1 MNEKNNTEKRQKNDN
16 LRLKLK
22 IFAKNKFAVAGA
34 VIIVMLILFA
44 VFGPAVYSGYNYKFD
59 PALSALRRTPPSGAN
74 WFGVDDQSRD
84 LFSCCVYGLRISL
97 IVGFTVSVCAAIA
110 GVLLGLLAGY
120 FKALDN
126 IISRLC
132 DALTSIPAILL
143 ALIFVAIFGPGMMN
157 IIIALTIIYTPSIA
171 RVARAST
178 LSVREMTYIEACNAI
193 GAKWGRTLF
202 RHILPNIISPIIVQ
216 TTFIFSSS
224 IIVEA
229 SLSFLGVGIPSD
241 MPSLGRLIYEA
252 KSVSIIT
259 TAPYLTFIPSLIM
272 VLLVLGIN
280 LLGDGLRDIM
290 DTASN

>member
-1 MNEKNNTEKRQKNDN
+1 MSEKQTSTKKDA
-16 LRLKLK
+16 LLLKLR
-22 IFAKNKFAVAGA
+22 IFLKNRFAVAGL
-34 VIIVMLILFA
+34 VIIILLVLFA
-44 VFGPAVYSGYNYKFD
+44 LLGPVIYGSYDYKFN
-59 PALSALRRTPPSGAN
+59 PELATLRRSAPTSAN

-84 LFSCCVYGLRISL
+84 LYSCCVFGLRISL
-97 IVGFTVSVCAAIA
+97 RVGFIVSI
-110 GVLLGLLAGY
+110 GVAVIGVVLGLLAGY
-120 FKALDN
+120 FKSLDN
-126 IISRLC
+126 IISRIC

-157 IIIALTIIYTPSIA
+157 IIIALIIIYTPAIA

-193 GAKWGRTLF
+193 GARWPRILF

-252 KSVSIIT
+252 KSISIIT
-259 TAPYLTFIPSLIM
+259 NAPYLTFFPSMIM

-280 LLGDGLRDIM
+280 LFGDGLRDIL
-290 DTASN
+290 DTTSN